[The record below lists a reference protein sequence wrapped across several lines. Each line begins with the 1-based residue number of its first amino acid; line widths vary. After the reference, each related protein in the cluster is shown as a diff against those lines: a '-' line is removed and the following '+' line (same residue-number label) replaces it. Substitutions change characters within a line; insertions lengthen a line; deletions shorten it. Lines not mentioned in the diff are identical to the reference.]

1 MRLERLRP
9 KYAGVRMRQV
19 RAGRPLTCVPDE
31 IPHLWAAAAVALA
44 SAPRERALHDA
55 CVACLSTRSFRHVTA
70 ARSNAM
76 PSSTRVDSFRCIRVH
91 PTMAPMWLRCGWVR
105 ASHHQPHGLALE
117 QGSKGPHVHQG
128 PLRAPRWPNSAT
140 IGRFNCLALLSWA
153 GGAGCAAHRAA
164 VALLVALRAGFAR
177 QLGFSS
183 GCPRTDGVTV
193 GPWAAALCLNSLSK
207 ISQ

>member
-44 SAPRERALHDA
+44 SAPRERGLHDA

-117 QGSKGPHVHQG
+117 QGSKGPHVRPGSASSSAVAQLSDDWPIQLSG
-128 PLRAPRWPNSAT
+128 TTLVGWWCRLRCSSRC
-140 IGRFNCLALLSWA
+140 R
-153 GGAGCAAHRAA
+153 RAA
-164 VALLVALRAGFAR
+164 RRTACRLCSPARLLGAR
-177 QLGFSS
+177 G
-183 GCPRTDGVTV
+183 PTV
-193 GPWAAALCLNSLSK
+193 SPSVRGRPLCV
-207 ISQ
+207 